1 MEKIAAV
8 VVTYNRL
15 ELVKKTIAA
24 LQKQTRPLDC
34 IIIINNG
41 STDGTDLF
49 LDELVQEVQRVQK
62 DQDNQGGFV
71 VIHQNNVGGSG
82 GFWRG
87 IKEAYERGFDWI
99 WCMDDDVFPRKDSL
113 EVLLEAGGNGLDSS
127 NGLKGSNGS
136 IGILCPRR
144 IMNGKTFTGESKRVN
159 LSNPF
164 KNTFDYPLTAE
175 DVENNEWVDIEGMA
189 FEGPLIKREVVEEIG
204 LPNKDLFILYDDT
217 DYSYRT
223 VLAGYRVIVVRDALM
238 DKHYF
243 QSTLSYNE
251 DKMKNKWK
259 LAYHIRNSAYICH
272 KYGKNVFV
280 RYCGA
285 LPFVLKMYAAITFNF
300 IKGHKY
306 KFSDYRLFA
315 SMVKRGIKEELGKM

>member
-24 LQKQTRPLDC
+24 LQKQTRPLDG
-34 IIIINNG
+34 IIIVNNG
-41 STDGTDLF
+41 STDGTTEYLNF
-49 LDELVQEVQRVQK
+49 LPLGEGRGDVII
-62 DQDNQGGFV
+62 
-71 VIHQNNVGGSG
+71 IHQENVGGSG

-99 WCMDDDVFPRKDSL
+99 WCMDDDVFPREECLDRLVVRGERL
-113 EVLLEAGGNGLDSS
+113 EYV
-127 NGLKGSNGS
+127 
-136 IGILCPRR
+136 GILCPHR
-144 IMNGKTFTGESKRVN
+144 IMNEKTFVSESKKVN

-164 KNTFDYPLTAE
+164 KNTFDNPLTAE
-175 DVENNEWVDIEGMA
+175 EVENNEYVDIEGMA
-189 FEGPLIKREVVEEIG
+189 FEGPLIKREVVEKIG

-217 DYSYRT
+217 DYSYRA
-223 VLAGYRVIVVRDALM
+223 VLAGYRVVVVRDALM

-243 QSTLSYNE
+243 QSTLTYAE

-272 KYGKNVFV
+272 KYGKNIFV

-306 KFSDYRLFA
+306 KFSDYLLFA
-315 SMVKRGIKEELGKM
+315 SMVKKGITGMLGSLN